1 MAAACRTRAVQQ
13 NSAAAIDSIAEL
25 EVEPPFG

>member
-1 MAAACRTRAVQQ
+1 MAAGCRMRAVQQ
-13 NSAAAIDSIAEL
+13 NSGTAIDSIAEL